1 MIDIREYL
9 GNYERLVMGND
20 VVSRLASLA
29 ERLKQHKKEGRR
41 ILFFGNGA
49 SASIA
54 SHASLDF
61 TKQAGITSLCFHDP
75 ALLTAFA
82 NDYGYENCCS
92 KILDAYSQ
100 PDDYVFLVSTSG
112 ESPNIVKVAEN
123 AISKGLHVVAFTGR
137 FENNAVSKLA
147 NESFWVDS
155 HAYNIVE
162 NTHSIW
168 ITCLIDYVIGRAEY
182 EVS

>member
-1 MIDIREYL
+1 V
-9 GNYERLVMGND
+9 NYERLIVSND
-20 VVSRLASLA
+20 AVVRLTRLAESL
-29 ERLKQHKKEGRR
+29 KTHKKEGKR

-61 TKQAGITSLCFHDP
+61 TKQAGIRSLCFHDP
-75 ALLTAFA
+75 ALLTAFS
-82 NDYGYENCCS
+82 NDYGYDNCFS
-92 KILDAYSQ
+92 KIFDAYSQ
-100 PDDYVFLVSTSG
+100 PDDYVFLISTSG
-112 ESPNIVKVAEN
+112 ESPNIIKVAEN
-123 AISKGLHVVAFTGR
+123 AISKGLFVVAFTGR
-137 FENNAVSKLA
+137 SENNSVSKLA
-147 NESFWVDS
+147 SESFWVDS

-168 ITCLIDYVIGRAEY
+168 ITTLIDYVIGRAEY